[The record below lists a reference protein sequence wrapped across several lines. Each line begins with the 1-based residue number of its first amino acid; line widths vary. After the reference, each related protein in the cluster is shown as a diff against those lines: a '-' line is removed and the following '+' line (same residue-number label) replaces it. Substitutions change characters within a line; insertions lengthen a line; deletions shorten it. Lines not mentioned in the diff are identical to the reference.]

1 MSITASVGIGGANFK
16 ADTIVVQTLLNP
28 HAAKIGVAPLVVD
41 GICGAL
47 TKGAIQRYQ
56 QVVMKVAK
64 PDGLVQP
71 GFQTI
76 ASLLAAAPAGGEIT
90 ATRTVV
96 KLTESDFVKVPKVF
110 DPADGTLQDAYTAF
124 EYEMP
129 DKGSRMVGG
138 KFALAVPNVMKV
150 WPNAKMRIGAVMTP
164 GLLAHEQFHYD
175 VGFVV
180 ARTFAHQA
188 TIARAASYAALV
200 ATYQGLEA
208 LHFKKRVGLI
218 QQRYDVDTHH
228 GTNAYYQKIWLD
240 RMAACIANP
249 KANQIGGFW
258 L

>member
-1 MSITASVGIGGANFK
+1 MSITASVGIGGANYK
-16 ADTIVVQTLLNP
+16 ADTILVQGLLNP
-28 HAAKIGVAPLVVD
+28 HATKIGVAPLVVD

-76 ASLLAAAPAGGEIT
+76 ASLLAAAPAGGAIT
-90 ATRTVV
+90 ATRNVV
-96 KLTESDFVKVPKVF
+96 KLKEANFVKVPKVF
-110 DPADGTLQDAYTAF
+110 DPADGTEQDALTAF
-124 EYEMP
+124 DYELP
-129 DKGSRMVGG
+129 DKGSRMVGAE
-138 KFALAVPNVMKV
+138 FALAVPNVILV
-150 WPNAKMRIGAVMTP
+150 WPKAKMRIGAVITP

-175 VGFVV
+175 LGFVL
-180 ARTFAHQA
+180 ARAFAHQL
-188 TIARAASYAALV
+188 TTARAPSYAALV
-200 ATYQGLEA
+200 TIYANLEK
-208 LHFKKRVGLI
+208 LHFVTREKLI
-218 QQRYDVDTHH
+218 QQRYDIDTHH
-228 GTNAYYQKIWLD
+228 GGNAHYQKIWLD